1 MTVFFS
7 FSWFA
12 KQFDNFFKKFFLEIF
27 DLPGILIMNISLWK
41 SGISCIDNFNLSAVN
56 DYEKCFKIVTR
67 KISFQIFTKFCRWK
81 HQTSSP
87 IGDSMES
94 KVFDELLLIEVEIT
108 IRKLLDKIYGL
119 LRKIIDRA
127 DMRLVELKTVSE
139 QSLSDRYCLFK
150 GWLINL

>member
-1 MTVFFS
+1 MTVFFL

-12 KQFDNFFKKFFLEIF
+12 EQFDNFFKKVFLEIF

-41 SGISCIDNFNLSAVN
+41 SGIFCIDNFTLSAVN
-56 DYEKCFKIVTR
+56 DYEKCFKIVPR
-67 KISFQIFTKFCRWK
+67 KISFQVFTKFCRWK
-81 HQTSSP
+81 HQTPSP

-94 KVFDELLLIEVEIT
+94 KLFDELLLIEVKIT
-108 IRKLLDKIYGL
+108 IRKLLEKIYGL

-139 QSLSDRYCLFK
+139 QSLSDRYCIFE